1 MTTIPLPDRLQS
13 IVRSLPLEFLQ
24 PEGVSMRSLGSR
36 FPWRKSL
43 MIAALVAFA
52 VTSATGAAL
61 GQERLAPQALAPKAG
76 GNGVPVANAM
86 KPGDQDSLV
95 AKMVIQLLPRK
106 HISGRKV
113 DDEISGRALANYLK
127 ALDPMKLYF
136 YQSDID
142 EFSRFKTQIDDA
154 TLRGDLSPAYQI
166 FTRFLTRVND
176 RLQTVHELLQQPF
189 DLTANE
195 TIITDP
201 ESTSYARSPDE
212 ARDRWRRQLKFNIL
226 DLQDDKKTME
236 EAIDQLQRRYSRYAK
251 RWAMTDS
258 DEILEL
264 YLSSITMGYD
274 PHTTYMSPSS
284 LNDFSIQMK
293 LNLEGI
299 GAALR
304 EKDGLTVVSNVIP
317 GGAADRDGRLKEDD
331 HIVSVGQNTAG
342 EMVDIV
348 EMPLKQVVSLIRGKA
363 GTIVRLGVKKG
374 GAGETEVFEITRSQ
388 VQLEDSA
395 ARGKVIDHVHP
406 TTGQSLKIGY
416 INLPSF
422 YLDMDGAR
430 NNTADFRSSTRDV
443 RRLLDGFRAAGVEG
457 VVLDLS
463 RNGGGSLTEAIS
475 LTGLFIDRGP
485 VVQVKSSNGTVTDYS
500 DDEAGVSWDGPL
512 VVMTSKLSAS
522 ASEILAGAIK
532 DYGRGIIVGDP
543 ATHGKGSVQTLM
555 DLGREM
561 FRSDRVNY
569 GALKVT
575 LQQFYLPDG
584 DSTQL
589 NGVTADLILPSITAV
604 MDISESD
611 LDFALPHDRVP
622 GVPHQRYKMV
632 PSNLVQSMRDAST
645 DRVGKDKEFIDLL
658 RRKELYV
665 RQKQE
670 KTLSLNEEE
679 FTARRKQLDAQKEEE
694 KETSAEEKSP
704 DEVYRDYFYNR
715 EVMNVTHDY
724 ITGLRQ
730 QNLASAAVTR

>member
-1 MTTIPLPDRLQS
+1 MYRNGERRMTTFSYPNRLHS

-36 FPWRKSL
+36 FPWRQFP
-43 MIAALVAFA
+43 MIAALVA
-52 VTSATGAAL
+52 VVMTSATGAAL
-61 GQERLAPQALAPKAG
+61 GQERLAPQVLAPKAG

-113 DDEISGRALANYLK
+113 DDEISARALANYLK

-154 TLRGDLSPAYQI
+154 ALRGDLSPAYQI

-189 DLTANE
+189 DFAVNE

-201 ESTSYARSPDE
+201 DATSYARSPDE

-226 DLQDDKKTME
+226 DLKDDKKTME
-236 EAIDQLQRRYSRYAK
+236 EAVEQLQRRYSRYAK

-374 GAGETEVFEITRSQ
+374 GVGETEVFEITRSQ
-388 VQLEDSA
+388 V
-395 ARGKVIDHVHP
+395 
-406 TTGQSLKIGY
+406 
-416 INLPSF
+416 
-422 YLDMDGAR
+422 
-430 NNTADFRSSTRDV
+430 
-443 RRLLDGFRAAGVEG
+443 
-457 VVLDLS
+457 
-463 RNGGGSLTEAIS
+463 
-475 LTGLFIDRGP
+475 
-485 VVQVKSSNGTVTDYS
+485 
-500 DDEAGVSWDGPL
+500 
-512 VVMTSKLSAS
+512 
-522 ASEILAGAIK
+522 
-532 DYGRGIIVGDP
+532 
-543 ATHGKGSVQTLM
+543 
-555 DLGREM
+555 
-561 FRSDRVNY
+561 
-569 GALKVT
+569 
-575 LQQFYLPDG
+575 
-584 DSTQL
+584 
-589 NGVTADLILPSITAV
+589 
-604 MDISESD
+604 
-611 LDFALPHDRVP
+611 
-622 GVPHQRYKMV
+622 
-632 PSNLVQSMRDAST
+632 
-645 DRVGKDKEFIDLL
+645 
-658 RRKELYV
+658 
-665 RQKQE
+665 
-670 KTLSLNEEE
+670 
-679 FTARRKQLDAQKEEE
+679 
-694 KETSAEEKSP
+694 
-704 DEVYRDYFYNR
+704 
-715 EVMNVTHDY
+715 
-724 ITGLRQ
+724 
-730 QNLASAAVTR
+730 

>member
-1 MTTIPLPDRLQS
+1 
-13 IVRSLPLEFLQ
+13 
-24 PEGVSMRSLGSR
+24 MRFLGSW
-36 FPWRKSL
+36 FPSRRLRLTLALTSV
-43 MIAALVAFA
+43 AALV
-52 VTSATGAAL
+52 VPQSLVGQDQAT
-61 GQERLAPQALAPKAG
+61 PQ
-76 GNGVPVANAM
+76 PVAAPLNGAPVGNQLEAL

-95 AKMVIQLLPRK
+95 SKLVMQLLPKR

-113 DDEISGRALANYLK
+113 DDEISSRALDNYLK
-127 ALDPMKLYF
+127 SLDPMKLYF

-142 EFSRFKTQIDDA
+142 EFARYRSQIDDL

-166 FTRFLTRVND
+166 FTRYLTRVNE
-176 RLQTVHELLQQPF
+176 RLQVVQELLQQDF
-189 DLTANE
+189 DLTE
-195 TIITDP
+195 MDTIIIDP
-201 ESTSYARSPDE
+201 KSTTYARSVDE

-226 DLQDDKKTME
+226 DLKDDKKTVE
-236 EAIDQLQRRYSRYAK
+236 EAREQLQRRYARYAR
-251 RWAMTDS
+251 RWAQTTS

-284 LNDFSIQMK
+284 LNDFTIQMR

-304 EKDGLTVVSNVIP
+304 EKDGYTVVSSVIP

-331 HIVSVGQNTAG
+331 HIVAVGQSNSG
-342 EMVDIV
+342 EMVDII

-363 GTIVRLGVKKG
+363 GTVVRLGVKKG
-374 GAGETEVFEITRSQ
+374 GSGETEVLEMTRSQ

-395 ARGKVIDHVHP
+395 ARGKVIEHKHP
-406 TTGQSLKIGY
+406 ESGQTFKIGY

-422 YLDMDGAR
+422 YLDMEGAR

-443 RRLLDGFRAAGVEG
+443 RRLLDGFRAQGVDG

-485 VVQVKSSNGTVTDYS
+485 VVQVKNSNGSVQDYA

-561 FRSDRVNY
+561 FRNDRSNY

-589 NGVTADLILPSITAV
+589 NGVAADVILPSITSV

-622 GVPHQRYKMV
+622 AVRHQAYNMV
-632 PSNLVQSMRDAST
+632 PSNLIQSLRDQT
-645 DRVGKDKEFIDLL
+645 TTRVGADKEFLDLL

-670 KTLSLNEEE
+670 KTISLNEAE
-679 FTARRKQLDAQKEEE
+679 FVARRKQLDSEKEEE
-694 KETSAEEKSP
+694 KDALAEEKSA
-704 DEVYRDYFYNR
+704 EEIYRDYFYNR

-724 ITGLRQ
+724 IMGLRQ
-730 QNLASAAVTR
+730 QNLATASVRR

>member
-1 MTTIPLPDRLQS
+1 
-13 IVRSLPLEFLQ
+13 
-24 PEGVSMRSLGSR
+24 MRSLGSR

-43 MIAALVAFA
+43 MIAALVAFV

-201 ESTSYARSPDE
+201 DSTSYARSPDE

>member
-1 MTTIPLPDRLQS
+1 
-13 IVRSLPLEFLQ
+13 
-24 PEGVSMRSLGSR
+24 MRFLGSQ
-36 FPWRKSL
+36 FPLRELPKAFAL
-43 MIAALVAFA
+43 AAALIA
-52 VTSATGAAL
+52 SATGAAV
-61 GQERLAPQALAPKAG
+61 GQEQLAPQTLAPKAAG
-76 GNGVPVANAM
+76 DGVPVANAM

-113 DDEISGRALANYLK
+113 DDEISSRALENYLK
-127 ALDPMKLYF
+127 SLDPMKLYF

-142 EFSRFKTQIDDA
+142 EFSRYKTQIDDSA
-154 TLRGDLSPAYQI
+154 LRGDLSPAYQI
-166 FTRFLTRVND
+166 FTRYLTRVND
-176 RLQTVHELLQQPF
+176 RLQMIQELLQQPF
-189 DLTANE
+189 DLNE
-195 TIITDP
+195 TDTIVVDP
-201 ESTSYARSPDE
+201 DATTYARSSDE

-226 DLQDDKKTME
+226 DLKDDKKTVE
-236 EAIDQLQRRYSRYAK
+236 EAVDQLQRRYARYAK
-251 RWAMTDS
+251 RWALTDS

-264 YLSSITMGYD
+264 YLTSITMGYD
-274 PHTTYMSPSS
+274 PHTTYMSPST
-284 LNDFSIQMK
+284 LNDFSIQMR

-331 HIVSVGQNTAG
+331 HIVSVGQTNAG
-342 EMVDIV
+342 EMIDIV

-363 GTIVRLGVKKG
+363 GTVVRLGVKKG
-374 GAGETEVFEITRSQ
+374 GTGETEIYEITRSQ

-406 TTGQSLKIGY
+406 TTGQPLKIGY

-422 YLDMDGAR
+422 YLDMEGAR

-443 RRLLDGFRAAGVEG
+443 RRLLDEFRAAGVEG

-485 VVQVKSSNGTVTDYS
+485 VVQVKSSNGSVMDYS
-500 DDEAGVSWDGPL
+500 DDEAGVAWDGPL

-589 NGVTADLILPSITAV
+589 NGVAADLILPSITAV

-622 GVPHQRYKMV
+622 AVPHQEYKMV
-632 PSNLVQSMRDAST
+632 PSDLLQTMRDAST
-645 DRVGKDKEFIDLL
+645 NRVSQDKEFIDLL

-670 KTLSLNEEE
+670 KTLSLKEEE
-679 FTARRKQLDAQKEEE
+679 FFERRKQLDAQKEEE
-694 KETSAEEKSP
+694 KETLGEEQAAEEI
-704 DEVYRDYFYNR
+704 YRDYFYNR

-724 ITGLRQ
+724 VTGLRQ
-730 QNLASAAVTR
+730 QNLASATARR

>member
-1 MTTIPLPDRLQS
+1 
-13 IVRSLPLEFLQ
+13 
-24 PEGVSMRSLGSR
+24 MRSLGSR

-43 MIAALVAFA
+43 MIAALVAFV

-201 ESTSYARSPDE
+201 DSTSYARSPDE

-264 YLSSITMGYD
+264 YLSSITIGYD

>member
-1 MTTIPLPDRLQS
+1 
-13 IVRSLPLEFLQ
+13 
-24 PEGVSMRSLGSR
+24 
-36 FPWRKSL
+36 
-43 MIAALVAFA
+43 MIAALA
-52 VTSATGAAL
+52 VTVMTSATGPAF
-61 GQERLAPQALAPKAG
+61 GQEQLAPQVLAPKAG
-76 GNGVPVANAM
+76 GNGIPAANAL

-113 DDEISGRALANYLK
+113 DDEISARALENFLK
-127 ALDPMKLYF
+127 SLDPMKLYF

-142 EFSRFKTQIDDA
+142 EFSRYKTQIDESA
-154 TLRGDLSPAYQI
+154 LRGDLSPAYQI
-166 FTRFLTRVND
+166 FTRYLTRVND
-176 RLQTVHELLQQPF
+176 RLQTVQELLQQPF
-189 DLTANE
+189 DLTENDN
-195 TIITDP
+195 IITDP
-201 ESTSYARSPDE
+201 DATTYARSPDE

-226 DLQDDKKTME
+226 DLKDDKKTME
-236 EAIDQLQRRYSRYAK
+236 EAVDQLQRRYARYAK

-331 HIVSVGQNTAG
+331 HIVSVGQNAAG

-374 GAGETEVFEITRSQ
+374 GTGETEVFEITRSQ

-395 ARGKVIDHVHP
+395 ARGKVIEHVHP

-622 GVPHQRYKMV
+622 AVPHQQYKMV
-632 PSNLVQSMRDAST
+632 PPNLVQSMRDAST
-645 DRVGKDKEFIDLL
+645 DRVGKDKEFVDLL

-694 KETSAEEKSP
+694 KEIIVEEQTP
-704 DEVYRDYFYNR
+704 EEVYRDYFYNR
-715 EVMNVTHDY
+715 EVMTVTHDY

>member
-1 MTTIPLPDRLQS
+1 
-13 IVRSLPLEFLQ
+13 
-24 PEGVSMRSLGSR
+24 MRFLGSR
-36 FPWRKSL
+36 YPLRHIAPVIA
-43 MIAALVAFA
+43 IAAVLVASTTGLSYGQDQQGAPSA
-52 VTSATGAAL
+52 V
-61 GQERLAPQALAPKAG
+61 PKAV
-76 GNGVPVANAM
+76 GNAVPAPNAM

-113 DDEISGRALANYLK
+113 DDEISGRALDNFLK
-127 ALDPMKLYF
+127 SLDPMKLYF

-142 EFSRFKTQIDDA
+142 EFSRYKTQIDDLA
-154 TLRGDLSPAYQI
+154 LRGDLSPAYQI
-166 FTRFLTRVND
+166 FTRYLTRVND
-176 RLQTVHELLQQPF
+176 RLQMIQELLQQPF
-189 DLTANE
+189 DFNE
-195 TIITDP
+195 NDTIITDP
-201 ESTSYARSPDE
+201 KATTYARSPDE

-226 DLQDDKKTME
+226 DLKDDKKTVE
-236 EAIDQLQRRYSRYAK
+236 EAVAQLQRRYARYAK

-264 YLSSITMGYD
+264 YLTSITMGYD
-274 PHTTYMSPSS
+274 PHTTYMSPST
-284 LNDFSIQMK
+284 LNDFSIQMR

-304 EKDGLTVVSNVIP
+304 EKDGVTVVSNVIP

-331 HIVSVGQNTAG
+331 HIVSVGQSANG

-363 GTIVRLGVKKG
+363 GTVVRLGVKKG
-374 GAGETEVFEITRSQ
+374 GSGEMEVYEITRSQ

-395 ARGKVIDHVHP
+395 ARGKVINHVHP

-422 YLDMDGAR
+422 YLDMEGAR
-430 NNTADFRSSTRDV
+430 NNTLDFRSSTRDV
-443 RRLLDGFRAAGVEG
+443 RRLLDEFRAAGVEG

-500 DDEAGVSWDGPL
+500 DDEPGVSWDGPL

-532 DYGRGIIVGDP
+532 DYGRGIVVGDP
-543 ATHGKGSVQTLM
+543 ASHGKGSVQTLM

-575 LQQFYLPDG
+575 LQQFYLPGG

-589 NGVTADLILPSITAV
+589 NGVTADLILPSITSV

-611 LDFALPHDRVP
+611 LDFALPHDRVAA
-622 GVPHQRYKMV
+622 VPHKQYRMV
-632 PSNLVQSMRDAST
+632 PADLLKSMREAST
-645 DRVGKDKEFIDLL
+645 ERVGKDKEFVDLL

-670 KTLSLNEEE
+670 KTISLNEQE
-679 FTARRKQLDAQKEEE
+679 FFARRKQLDAQKEEE
-694 KETSAEEKSP
+694 KETLGETEAA
-704 DEVYRDYFYNR
+704 DEVYRDNYYNR
-715 EVMNVTHDY
+715 EVMSITHDY
-724 ITGLRQ
+724 VDGLRQ
-730 QNLASAAVTR
+730 QNLASASLIR